1 MKKWLTVLMTMM
13 LTIGMVA
20 CTDKAQ
26 PTDGQNEQ
34 ENAETDHEAQ
44 NDEAN
49 EVSDEEG
56 SEDDQAKEDQDDL
69 TAEEIYK
76 KVVETSAEIESAEIS
91 LVMEQNIEVPSE
103 DFTMETDSDF
113 TMEMTMDPLA
123 FYQNGTTTA
132 AADGETEEMM
142 QEMYMADEGIFF
154 YVEEED
160 TWVKMDDSMFSELN
174 LMEGLEVDPTD
185 QLEIMEQFVDE
196 LDFEETDDEYIL
208 QLKADGVELTSLVAD
223 YIEGFLP
230 EGLEESPENLE
241 DIIEIND
248 MYQEIIVDKESFDM
262 LGFNMEMDMVI
273 ENDGEKMN
281 IGQNTTAEYSKVD
294 EIDKIEVPQDVI
306 DSAIDADEIGLE

>member
-26 PTDGQNEQ
+26 PTDGKNEQ

-44 NDEAN
+44 KDEAN
-49 EVSDEEG
+49 EVSD
-56 SEDDQAKEDQDDL
+56 D
-69 TAEEIYK
+69 EIYK

-142 QEMYMADEGIFF
+142 QEMYMADEGIF
-154 YVEEED
+154 
-160 TWVKMDDSMFSELN
+160 
-174 LMEGLEVDPTD
+174 
-185 QLEIMEQFVDE
+185 
-196 LDFEETDDEYIL
+196 
-208 QLKADGVELTSLVAD
+208 
-223 YIEGFLP
+223 
-230 EGLEESPENLE
+230 
-241 DIIEIND
+241 
-248 MYQEIIVDKESFDM
+248 
-262 LGFNMEMDMVI
+262 
-273 ENDGEKMN
+273 
-281 IGQNTTAEYSKVD
+281 
-294 EIDKIEVPQDVI
+294 
-306 DSAIDADEIGLE
+306 